1 MKLNERHKRFVEL
14 YKLSNRGWYA
24 AIDCYKKVFVNCN
37 NDKSASASAYKI
49 LSLKEV
55 KEYLC
60 EFDNAEQKR
69 RDAEALKQYNDRT
82 KSDIEKVSNKILS
95 REKGLA
101 NLSDLAQ
108 LYINNIAEEYKKYKT
123 INHNNVIMY
132 DRLVNTIAKIDGWQ
146 KTQIT
151 ATIQGVSD
159 IIIKKKDD
167 SR

>member
-1 MKLNERHKRFVEL
+1 MKLNEQHKRFIEP

-24 AIDCYKKVFVNCN
+24 AIECYKKVYVNC
-37 NDKSASASAYKI
+37 KSDGAASASAYKI
-49 LSLKEV
+49 LSLPETKAYI
-55 KEYLC
+55 K
-60 EFDNAEQKR
+60 EFDDAEQKR

>member
-1 MKLNERHKRFVEL
+1 MKLNEQHKRFIEL

-24 AIDCYKKVFVNCN
+24 AIECYKKVYVNC
-37 NDKSASASAYKI
+37 KSDGAASASAYKI
-49 LSLKEV
+49 LSLPETKAYI
-55 KEYLC
+55 K
-60 EFDNAEQKR
+60 EFDDAEQKR

-123 INHNNVIMY
+123 INDNNVIMY
-132 DRLVNTIAKIDGWQ
+132 DRLVNTIAKIDGWH

>member
-1 MKLNERHKRFVEL
+1 MKLNEQHKRFIEL

-24 AIDCYKKVFVNCN
+24 AIECYKKVYVNC
-37 NDKSASASAYKI
+37 KSDGAASASAYKI
-49 LSLKEV
+49 LSLPETKAYI
-55 KEYLC
+55 K
-60 EFDNAEQKR
+60 EFDDAEQKR
-69 RDAEALKQYNDRT
+69 RDAEALKQYYDRT

-123 INHNNVIMY
+123 INDNNVIMY

>member
-151 ATIQGVSD
+151 ANIQGVSD

>member
-123 INHNNVIMY
+123 INDNKVIMY

>member
-1 MKLNERHKRFVEL
+1 MKLNEQHKRFIEL

-24 AIDCYKKVFVNCN
+24 AIECYKKVYVNCKS
-37 NDKSASASAYKI
+37 DGSASASAYKI
-49 LSLKEV
+49 LSLPETKAYI
-55 KEYLC
+55 K
-60 EFDNAEQKR
+60 EFDDAEQKR

-123 INHNNVIMY
+123 INDNNVIMY

>member
-1 MKLNERHKRFVEL
+1 MKLNERLKRFVEL

-60 EFDNAEQKR
+60 EFDNEEQKR
-69 RDAEALKQYNDRT
+69 RDAEALKEYN
-82 KSDIEKVSNKILS
+82 KKNKGEVEKVANKILS

>member
-60 EFDNAEQKR
+60 EFDNEEQKR

-82 KSDIEKVSNKILS
+82 KSDIKKVSNKILS

-123 INHNNVIMY
+123 INDNNVIMY

>member
-1 MKLNERHKRFVEL
+1 MKLNEQHKRFIEL

-24 AIDCYKKVFVNCN
+24 AIECYKKVYVNC
-37 NDKSASASAYKI
+37 KSDGAASASAYKI
-49 LSLKEV
+49 LSLPETKAYI
-55 KEYLC
+55 K
-60 EFDNAEQKR
+60 EFDDAEQKR

-123 INHNNVIMY
+123 INNNNVIMY

>member
-1 MKLNERHKRFVEL
+1 MKLNEQHKRFIEL

-24 AIDCYKKVFVNCN
+24 AIECYKKVYVNC
-37 NDKSASASAYKI
+37 KSDGAASASAYKI
-49 LSLKEV
+49 LSLPETKAYI
-55 KEYLC
+55 K
-60 EFDNAEQKR
+60 EFDDAEQKR

-123 INHNNVIMY
+123 INDNNVIMY
-132 DRLVNTIAKIDGWQ
+132 DRLVNTIAKIDGCQ

>member
-123 INHNNVIMY
+123 INDNNVIMY

>member
-1 MKLNERHKRFVEL
+1 MKLNEQHKRFIEL

-24 AIDCYKKVFVNCN
+24 AIECYKKVYVNCKS
-37 NDKSASASAYKI
+37 DGSASSSAYKI
-49 LSLKEV
+49 LSLPETKAYI
-55 KEYLC
+55 K
-60 EFDNAEQKR
+60 EFDDAEQKR
-69 RDAEALKQYNDRT
+69 RDAEALKKYNDRT

>member
-1 MKLNERHKRFVEL
+1 MKLNEQHKRFIEL

-24 AIDCYKKVFVNCN
+24 AIECYKKVYVNC
-37 NDKSASASAYKI
+37 KSDGAASASAYKI
-49 LSLKEV
+49 LSLPETKAYI
-55 KEYLC
+55 K
-60 EFDNAEQKR
+60 EFDDAEQKR

-151 ATIQGVSD
+151 APIQGVSD

>member
-1 MKLNERHKRFVEL
+1 MKLNEQHKRFIEL

-24 AIDCYKKVFVNCN
+24 AIECYKKVYVNC
-37 NDKSASASAYKI
+37 KSDGAASASAYKI
-49 LSLKEV
+49 LSLPETKAYI
-55 KEYLC
+55 K
-60 EFDNAEQKR
+60 EFDDAEQKR

-123 INHNNVIMY
+123 INDNNVIMY

>member
-1 MKLNERHKRFVEL
+1 MKLNEQHKRFIEL

-24 AIDCYKKVFVNCN
+24 AIECYKKVYVNC
-37 NDKSASASAYKI
+37 KSDGAASASAYKI
-49 LSLKEV
+49 LSLTETKAYI
-55 KEYLC
+55 K
-60 EFDNAEQKR
+60 EFDDAEQKR

-82 KSDIEKVSNKILS
+82 KSDIEKLSNKILS

-123 INHNNVIMY
+123 INDNNVIMY

>member
-1 MKLNERHKRFVEL
+1 MKLNEQHKRFIEL

-24 AIDCYKKVFVNCN
+24 AIECYKQVYVNC
-37 NDKSASASAYKI
+37 KSDGAASASAYKI
-49 LSLKEV
+49 LSLPETKAYI
-55 KEYLC
+55 KK
-60 EFDNAEQKR
+60 FDDAEQKR

-123 INHNNVIMY
+123 INDNNVIMY

>member
-24 AIDCYKKVFVNCN
+24 AIECYKKVYVNCKS
-37 NDKSASASAYKI
+37 DGSASASAYKI
-49 LSLKEV
+49 LSLPETKAYI
-55 KEYLC
+55 K
-60 EFDNAEQKR
+60 EFDDVEQKR

-123 INHNNVIMY
+123 INDNNVIMY

>member
-24 AIDCYKKVFVNCN
+24 AIECYKKVYVNC
-37 NDKSASASAYKI
+37 KSDGAASASAYKI
-49 LSLKEV
+49 LSLPETKAYI
-55 KEYLC
+55 K
-60 EFDNAEQKR
+60 EFDDAEQKR
-69 RDAEALKQYNDRT
+69 RDAKALKQYNDRT

-123 INHNNVIMY
+123 INDNNVIMY

>member
-1 MKLNERHKRFVEL
+1 MKLNEQHKRFIEL

-24 AIDCYKKVFVNCN
+24 AIECYKKVYVNC
-37 NDKSASASAYKI
+37 KSDGAASASAYKI
-49 LSLKEV
+49 LSLPETKAYI
-55 KEYLC
+55 K
-60 EFDNAEQKR
+60 EFDDAEQKR

-108 LYINNIAEEYKKYKT
+108 LYINNIAEEYKKHKT
-123 INHNNVIMY
+123 INDNNVIMY

>member
-1 MKLNERHKRFVEL
+1 MKLNEQHKRFIEL

-24 AIDCYKKVFVNCN
+24 AIECYKKVYVNCKS
-37 NDKSASASAYKI
+37 DGSASASAYKI
-49 LSLKEV
+49 LSLPETKAYI
-55 KEYLC
+55 K
-60 EFDNAEQKR
+60 EFDDAEQKR
-69 RDAEALKQYNDRT
+69 RDAEALKKYNDRT

-108 LYINNIAEEYKKYKT
+108 LYINNIAEEYKKCGT
-123 INHNNVIMY
+123 INDNNVIMY